1 MFFMYFKGFLTIT
14 VSGRFCERFINLC
27 TSRGILLWDLV
38 RISDCAI
45 RCRISAP
52 NFKRISEIISDTNVA
67 VHVNIKHG
75 LPFFIKKH
83 KKRKIA
89 LFGCFI
95 FVVLIIVSNLFVWKI
110 EITGNKKIPEK
121 KIISVLNETGL
132 KQGMLRAKIDPHAIQ
147 RDTLLKIP
155 ELAWLWVYHN
165 GSKVIVDVRET
176 IEIPKIYNHDDYTNI
191 IAKRDGII
199 ETMTVRGGVPVLSE
213 GDTVLTDTV
222 IVTGKVPSTVRQ
234 ENRYIRADAEILA
247 RVWYEEKEIFSC
259 ISPVKNETGK
269 KKTRF
274 TFHFF
279 DKDLN
284 LFKNKEPYEHFIC
297 DTKTH
302 LMFGIGFTKKTY
314 KEVEITEEL
323 QNPQT
328 VADYGVA
335 QLKEKIEGQLAPNST
350 LRDIKTSYKKL
361 NKTSVEV
368 TVIAEYLE
376 DIAVIVPGVKSEDLN

>member
-1 MFFMYFKGFLTIT
+1 MFLMYFKGFLTIT
-14 VSGRFCERFINLC
+14 VSGRFCERFINVC
-27 TSRGILLWDLV
+27 ASRRILLWDVV

-45 RCRISAP
+45 RCRISSSD
-52 NFKRISEIISDTNVA
+52 FKKISEIIADTNVT
-67 VHVNIKHG
+67 VQINIKHG
-75 LPFFIKKH
+75 LPFFMEKH

-95 FVVLIIVSNLFVWKI
+95 FVSLVIVSNLFVWKI
-110 EITGNKKIPEK
+110 EITGNKKIPEE

-132 KQGMLRAKIDPHAIQ
+132 KQGMLRTKIDPHLIQ

-165 GSKVIVDVRET
+165 GSKVIVDVREN

-199 ETMTVRGGVPVLSE
+199 ETMTVRGGIPVLLE
-213 GDTVLTDTV
+213 GDTVLKDMV
-222 IVTGKVPSTVRQ
+222 IVTGKIPSTVRQ

-259 ISPVKNETGK
+259 LSPVKNETGK
-269 KKTRF
+269 KKTLL
-274 TFHFF
+274 TLHFF
-279 DKDLN
+279 DNDLN
-284 LFKNKEPYEHFIC
+284 LFKNKEPYKHYIC

-302 LMFGIGFTKKTY
+302 SLFGIGFTKKTY
-314 KEVEITEEL
+314 KEAEITEEL
-323 QNPQT
+323 QNPET
-328 VADYGVA
+328 VADYGIA
-335 QLKEKIEGQLAPNST
+335 QLKEKIEGQVAPNSI
-350 LRDIKTSYKKL
+350 LQDIKTSYKKL

-376 DIAVIVPGVKSEDLN
+376 DIAVTVPGVKSDT